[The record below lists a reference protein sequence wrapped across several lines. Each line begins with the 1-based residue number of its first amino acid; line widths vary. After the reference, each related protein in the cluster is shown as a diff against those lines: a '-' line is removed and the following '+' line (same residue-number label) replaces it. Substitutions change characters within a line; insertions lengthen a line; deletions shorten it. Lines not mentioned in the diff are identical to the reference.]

1 MKGIG
6 KTIFNMEKVL
16 KNGNQELNIQ
26 VILLKVKKL
35 EKGNLVQR
43 EIYMKVIL

>member
-16 KNGNQELNIQ
+16 NNGNQELNIQ